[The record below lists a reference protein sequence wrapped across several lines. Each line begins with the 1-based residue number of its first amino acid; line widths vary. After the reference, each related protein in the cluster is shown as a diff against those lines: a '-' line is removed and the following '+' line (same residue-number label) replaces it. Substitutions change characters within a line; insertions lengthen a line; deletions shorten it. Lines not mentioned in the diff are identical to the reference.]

1 MNWSRCLTRVVSSI
15 SRGAQQHHVELPQ
28 PRGGFRD
35 AQCRRGSF
43 APIKIDR
50 MVHVRYVSY
59 EQEAR
64 ALNQKGIDDQ
74 LSEYN
79 TQGAEEKEKQRR
91 TPWHREGVADAP
103 ASKPRSAARGAEGV
117 LVLWRVNLC

>member
-1 MNWSRCLTRVVSSI
+1 MNWSPCLTRVVSNI
-15 SRGAQQHHVELPQ
+15 SRGAQQHHIELLQ
-28 PRGGFRD
+28 PRGSFRD
-35 AQCRRGSF
+35 AQRRCGPF
-43 APIKIDR
+43 ASIKIHR

-103 ASKPRSAARGAEGV
+103 ASKPQSAARGAEGAS
-117 LVLWRVNLC
+117 VLWRVNLC